1 MKKRKQTLNN
11 YIRIKVWHK
20 FVKLVKKNKCEQC
33 GGIEDLQVHH
43 IYPFANMVKD
53 TLVELGLEEYET
65 IDNYTKLEL
74 KNIEEKVLGKHLFYT
89 YKTLCIHCHLS
100 VIHRKHKHIKIDLS
114 IEDNLLN
121 KWITRDIIFNDII
134 IKNNLRDNRNRL
146 IGLPTLEK
154 ILKEHGYDLKRKK
167 KGKRKITHYMIKK
180 LE

>member
-11 YIRIKVWHK
+11 YIRIRIWHK
-20 FVKLVKKNKCEQC
+20 FVKLVKKDKCEQC

-53 TLVELGLEEYET
+53 TLIELGLEEYKT
-65 IDNYTKLEL
+65 IDNYTELEL

-134 IKNNLRDNRNRL
+134 IKNNLRDTRGRIMSLQNL
-146 IGLPTLEK
+146 IKEIEK
-154 ILKEHGYDLKRKK
+154 YGFSIEKKK
-167 KGKRKITHYMIKK
+167 KGKRKIMYYMIKK
-180 LE
+180 L